1 MKARPARDHSLTW
14 PLPPTAAMDN
24 GLLLTLTLEG
34 AAEGSAE
41 DQRAADAFLAGLVA
55 DLNDIEAV
63 RAHSATGEEAE
74 PGSKALGELLLGVLS
89 AEVNGENAIKVLRY
103 LRMRLLD
110 QPRPVHVKFSR
121 KEGADWNELVVEVE
135 GSAKDQEAIDALLT
149 RLEMC
154 VERLR

>member
-1 MKARPARDHSLTW
+1 MKARPARDHSLTL
-14 PLPPTAAMDN
+14 PPPPTAAMDN

-41 DQRAADAFLAGLVA
+41 DQRAADAFIAGLVA

-110 QPRPVHVKFSR
+110 QPRPIRVKLSR
-121 KEGADWNELVVEVE
+121 KEGVDWIEQAVEVE
-135 GSAKDQEAIDALLT
+135 GSATDQEAIDALLT
-149 RLEMC
+149 RLESC
-154 VERLR
+154 VQRLR